1 MPKLRFLKPKPAQ
14 AYILGSSTADTRLP
28 QPLNALDL
36 FKSFSD
42 PAKPNHNVEVNCI
55 ANCLMLIQAVDHGYI
70 TPGEALAKMQP
81 DLEAGLL
88 YLKRLYNLDN
98 VMWHDVRSEY
108 ENLKK

>member
-1 MPKLRFLKPKPAQ
+1 
-14 AYILGSSTADTRLP
+14 
-28 QPLNALDL
+28 
-36 FKSFSD
+36 
-42 PAKPNHNVEVNCI
+42 
-55 ANCLMLIQAVDHGYI
+55 MLIQAVDHGYI